1 MYPIHCRDRSGTQP
15 FHLYKLITCTMCYY
29 YLFPNLNVFHHTL
42 DYNLNVVDS
51 NYSAAP
57 DVENETAMTQLCGA
71 INDYDRCYL
80 WNSCCLAALKCCQE
94 QHRNIQTFTPNNNT
108 LYCPPTWDGYGCWNM
123 TPAKT
128 RVFEKC
134 PSYVTDGIWAYSTV
148 GAYKDCTSNGTWWR
162 NPQTQQEW
170 SNYSTCIDI
179 EKHHVIIFVDTTFS
193 LFSII
198 LLLPACVIFLYF
210 RPLRIQHRIRLHLNL
225 FVSFILTAILFIMW
239 NNLVNRDHIYHHPEE
254 TRLHRNTVG
263 CRILNFV
270 ISYLRSTN
278 YFCMFIEGYYL
289 YRLLAATFER
299 PKTLV
304 GYYIFSW
311 GFPLIPSLIYATI
324 RGTMFNEKCWVIN
337 AEPYE
342 WIMYVPNLLCIMA
355 NLFFLVYILLVL
367 VGRLQNHANEPSNYR
382 RTVKATLVLIPLFG
396 LQQLLIIYRPSRENN
411 YAYPYEIISSIIIH
425 SQGGLVA
432 LVFCFLNREV
442 LLFDIFVFDFTLFTD
457 NNILGSKFL
466 QYHLSMALEISRDVS
481 SDLLDITRQLH
492 GPTCCLLPLLYV
504 WPHGIRELVFLVFLS
519 HIAHFTPL
527 TIYLVSDMLRNKIT
541 STALSMITCV
551 VSSE

>member
-1 MYPIHCRDRSGTQP
+1 MSPLAFCQEDPYE
-15 FHLYKLITCTMCYY
+15 LITTE
-29 YLFPNLNVFHHTL
+29 FF
-42 DYNLNVVDS
+42 
-51 NYSAAP
+51 YSP
-57 DVENETAMTQLCGA
+57 V
-71 INDYDRCYL
+71 I
-80 WNSCCLAALKCCQE
+80 
-94 QHRNIQTFTPNNNT
+94 NNT
-108 LYCPPTWDGYGCWNM
+108 LP
-123 TPAKT
+123 
-128 RVFEKC
+128 
-134 PSYVTDGIWAYSTV
+134 
-148 GAYKDCTSNGTWWR
+148 
-162 NPQTQQEW
+162 
-170 SNYSTCIDI
+170 
-179 EKHHVIIFVDTTFS
+179 
-193 LFSII
+193 
-198 LLLPACVIFLYF
+198 
-210 RPLRIQHRIRLHLNL
+210 PLRIQHRIRLHLNL
-225 FVSFILTAILFIMW
+225 FVSFILTSILFIMW
-239 NNLVNRDHIYHHPEE
+239 NNLVNRDHIYRHPEE

-263 CRILNFV
+263 CRILNFL

-396 LQQLLIIYRPSRENN
+396 LQQLLIIYRPSREND

-432 LVFCFLNREV
+432 LVFCFFNREV
-442 LLFDIFVFDFTLFTD
+442 
-457 NNILGSKFL
+457 
-466 QYHLSMALEISRDVS
+466 H
-481 SDLLDITRQLH
+481 
-492 GPTCCLLPLLYV
+492 
-504 WPHGIRELVFLVFLS
+504 S
-519 HIAHFTPL
+519 HIRKAFDRLKDSSVRPADRSSYTTTTQFPAANTRSFIHLNGHSRLVNTNTGQSAKNNNAANYTPL
-527 TIYLVSDMLRNKIT
+527 TVIKEGGV
-541 STALSMITCV
+541 
-551 VSSE
+551 